1 MFCPD
6 CKAQY
11 RPGFTRC
18 SDCDVNLV
26 ESLEEVHVRSNN
38 PELSDKPELLWTG
51 TDARVQGAIVDA
63 LETAKISFH
72 TRSDKVGALRNWPR
86 EVYAIF
92 THARDHHAA
101 SAALEIAARR
111 RGSEPEDPCDDPGNS
126 DLSLQAQPAAA
137 EDDGGNLSE
146 VPPDYVPEDFDSDN
160 ATAEV
165 WSGQDA
171 TTRENLITCLS
182 NIGIGSATENS
193 AGQLRIRVTPSS
205 TKRAQEMIRQIIDAS
220 ATP

>member
-6 CKAQY
+6 CKAEY

-18 SDCDVNLV
+18 SDCDVSLV
-26 ESLEEVHVRSNN
+26 EHLGETDVHSNN
-38 PELSDKPELLWTG
+38 PALSDKPELLWTD
-51 TDARVQGAIVDA
+51 TDAQMRDAIVDA
-63 LETAKISFH
+63 LEAAKIAYH
-72 TRSDKVGALRNWPR
+72 LRNNNVGALRNWPQ

-92 THARDHHAA
+92 THTRDHHAA

-111 RGSEPEDPCDDPGNS
+111 RGWEPEDPDDEPGNS

-137 EDDGGNLSE
+137 EDDGDDLSE
-146 VPPDYVPEDFDSDN
+146 VPPDFVPDDFDPDD

-171 TTRENLITCLS
+171 STRENLIACLR

-205 TKRAQEMIRQIIDAS
+205 QKRAQEMIRQIIDAS